1 MCGLFLLY
9 FLSQI
14 DQDVIWEVVASC
26 DIQYGSPFIELLC
39 FAKGKFEHS
48 FDVVAVGC
56 KFMFQWVVG
65 KVVDFSVGCH
75 GFSENVY
82 FKVGGFSGNCKVDPT
97 YTSLEET
104 SQVSPV
110 LQYTQCNAATH
121 RLPTYHNNSYVPFQY
136 D

>member
-1 MCGLFLLY
+1 
-9 FLSQI
+9 
-14 DQDVIWEVVASC
+14 
-26 DIQYGSPFIELLC
+26 
-39 FAKGKFEHS
+39 
-48 FDVVAVGC
+48 
-56 KFMFQWVVG
+56 VVG

-110 LQYTQCNAATH
+110 LQYT
-121 RLPTYHNNSYVPFQY
+121 
-136 D
+136 